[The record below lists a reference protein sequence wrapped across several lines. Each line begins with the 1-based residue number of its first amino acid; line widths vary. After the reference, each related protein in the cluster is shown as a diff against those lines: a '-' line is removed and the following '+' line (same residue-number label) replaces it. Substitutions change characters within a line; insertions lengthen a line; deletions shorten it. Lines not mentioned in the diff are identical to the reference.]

1 MASVHLTKD
10 RGGLFRVRVMPPDAA
25 PPCPVVAETHVG
37 YLSACTA
44 LATAGK
50 VLGLAVVD
58 ETKGASRGEA

>member
-1 MASVHLTKD
+1 MVAVHLTKD
-10 RGGLFRVRVMPPDAA
+10 RGLYRVRVEPPDAA

-58 ETKGASRGEA
+58 ETRHPPGIGG